1 MTAAEKNGTTYITV
15 TMKAADLAVASTDST
30 ALFNYGYQNFTKAQ
44 VNGGEVSV
52 PNGVTV
58 DNLTVQENSQ
68 NGNTVNDYYYNDY
81 LLGSVEVPEATPTPE
96 PAADALSDTSGG
108 NTDQADQNEKSDNCR
123 RRKNFCRHAK
133 AAKNTS
139 DHRSGNASS
148 YYYSEYC
155 TCKKGK
161 KILWLSLHTMWI
173 YANRYNRNT
182 EKDKEK
188 RKIKWEKSKL
198 QNVVELRD

>member
-1 MTAAEKNGTTYITV
+1 MNSESRVLHTHHPMLAPESSYHYDGCIGGKTGYTSEAGNTLVTAAEKNGTTYITV

-30 ALFNYGYQNFTKAQ
+30 ALFNYGYQNFTEAQ

-108 NTDQADQNEKSDNCR
+108 IQIRRIKMRNQILSEKKKLLQACQSCEKY
-123 RRKNFCRHAK
+123 F
-133 AAKNTS
+133 
-139 DHRSGNASS
+139 
-148 YYYSEYC
+148 
-155 TCKKGK
+155 
-161 KILWLSLHTMWI
+161 
-173 YANRYNRNT
+173 
-182 EKDKEK
+182 
-188 RKIKWEKSKL
+188 
-198 QNVVELRD
+198 

>member
-1 MTAAEKNGTTYITV
+1 MTAAGKNGTTYITV

-68 NGNTVNDYYYNDY
+68 NG
-81 LLGSVEVPEATPTPE
+81 
-96 PAADALSDTSGG
+96 
-108 NTDQADQNEKSDNCR
+108 K
-123 RRKNFCRHAK
+123 RKNFCGDAGT
-133 AAKNTS
+133 AKNTS

-148 YYYSEYC
+148 YYHSEHC

-161 KILWLSLHTMWI
+161 KILWLSLHTSVPT
-173 YANRYNRNT
+173 N
-182 EKDKEK
+182 
-188 RKIKWEKSKL
+188 
-198 QNVVELRD
+198 

>member
-1 MTAAEKNGTTYITV
+1 M

-68 NGNTVNDYYYNDY
+68 NGNTVDDYYYNDY

-96 PAADALSDTSGG
+96 PAVDALSDTSGG
-108 NTDQADQNEKSDNCR
+108 NTDQADQNEKADTVGEE
-123 RRKNFCRHAK
+123 K
-133 AAKNTS
+133 TS
-139 DHRSGNASS
+139 AGMPELR
-148 YYYSEYC
+148 
-155 TCKKGK
+155 
-161 KILWLSLHTMWI
+161 KILLIIGAAMLLLIIILEALHLQ
-173 YANRYNRNT
+173 
-182 EKDKEK
+182 K
-188 RKIKWEKSKL
+188 RKKDIMAKSAYHVDL
-198 QNVVELRD
+198 CEQI

>member
-1 MTAAEKNGTTYITV
+1 MNSESRVLHTHHPMLAPESSYHYDGCIGGKTGYTSEAGNTLVTAAEKNGTTYITV

-44 VNGGEVSV
+44 VNGGEVLV

-108 NTDQADQNEKSDNCR
+108 NTDQADQNEKSD
-123 RRKNFCRHAK
+123 
-133 AAKNTS
+133 TV
-139 DHRSGNASS
+139 G
-148 YYYSEYC
+148 E
-155 TCKKGK
+155 
-161 KILWLSLHTMWI
+161 
-173 YANRYNRNT
+173 
-182 EKDKEK
+182 EKLLQACQSCEK
-188 RKIKWEKSKL
+188 YF
-198 QNVVELRD
+198 